1 MRSVLLFLAERKR
14 TLGQESTG
22 RRTETLDHMVE
33 TLLVGLQPKME
44 RILWHYRIPPQD
56 AEDLVQEILISFVR
70 RFDRV
75 QNNEAWLVSALKY
88 QCLLYWR
95 RRRKRLYQAVDSALL
110 DALAEPQPSPAQRYD
125 QAHDLANLLPKI
137 PPRCR
142 KVLELR
148 YGLGMTP
155 KELASKLGYQHSSIS
170 NIVRRC
176 LAALTAKLLA
186 SEPCD
191 VNRNA

>member
-1 MRSVLLFLAERKR
+1 M
-14 TLGQESTG
+14 GQESTG
-22 RRTETLDHMVE
+22 HRTETLDHIVE
-33 TLLVGLQPKME
+33 TLLVGLRPKME

-56 AEDLVQEILISFVR
+56 AEDLVQEILTSFVR
-70 RFDRV
+70 RFDNV
-75 QNNEAWLVSALKY
+75 QNSEAWLVSALKY

-186 SEPCD
+186 SEPCEASRD
-191 VNRNA
+191 A